1 MMAACDNVASGSGK
15 TMFFAEGALSNP
27 LGPYRRMGLPLNVL
41 LLSSIVKIL
50 IIAHLLLIGVM
61 AMIWAERRIS
71 GWMQDRLGPNR
82 VGFQGLLQPIADGIK
97 FLLKEDLIPNHV
109 DKPLYVLAPAMLLIP
124 AMLTIAVVPFGGSIE
139 IAGHTIPLQIAD
151 INIGILYILA
161 ITSLGVYGVV
171 LGAWASNNKYSLLGG
186 LRSSAQMISYEL
198 TLGLAIIGVLM
209 LTVVEQGGSALS
221 LREIAKSQGKN
232 LWNWNF
238 LIHFPAFLAFTT
250 AMFAETNRLPFD
262 LAEAEQ
268 ELVAGYH
275 TEYSSMKFAMFFM
288 AEYMNM
294 IVGSAVTVTLFL
306 GGWHFFGL
314 ENVGGPILSGLI
326 SFGIFF
332 AKTAIFLFVFIW
344 VRWTLPRFRYDQ
356 LMNLGWKFLLPVALS
371 SIVVTGFLWVTTD
384 GNKLLIGIGNVVA
397 AFIVISVV
405 GGLLV
410 MNKPPEVSTPEIA
423 GLDTLESEG
432 SS

>member
-1 MMAACDNVASGSGK
+1 MEN
-15 TMFFAEGALSNP
+15 
-27 LGPYRRMGLPLNVL
+27 LPLSVL
-41 LLSSIVKIL
+41 ILSSIGKIL
-50 IIAHLLLIGVM
+50 IIVHLLLIGVM
-61 AMIWAERRIS
+61 AMIWSERRVS

-82 VGFQGLLQPIADGIK
+82 VGFQGILQPVADGLK
-97 FLLKEDLIPNHV
+97 FLFKEDLIPNHV
-109 DKPLYVLAPAMLLIP
+109 DKPLYVLAPAMLLVP
-124 AMLTIAVVPFGGSIE
+124 ALVTVAVVPFGSSIT
-139 IAGHTIPLQIAD
+139 ILGHEIPLQIAD

-198 TLGLAIIGVLM
+198 TLGLAIIGLLM
-209 LTVVEQGGSALS
+209 LTSSLS
-221 LREIAKSQGKN
+221 LREIATAQGAYP
-232 LWNWNF
+232 WHWNF

-294 IVGSAVTVTLFL
+294 IVGSAVVVTLFL

-314 ENVGGPILSGLI
+314 ETMGGPVWSGII

-332 AKTAIFLFVFIW
+332 VKTAIFLFVFIW

-371 SIVVTGFLWVTTD
+371 SIVVTGALWITT
-384 GNKLLIGIGNVVA
+384 GSRLMVGIGNVVA
-397 AFIVISVV
+397 ALIVVSIVARM
-405 GGLLV
+405 LV
-410 MNKPPEVSTPEIA
+410 METPEPA
-423 GLDTLESEG
+423 MQDSDSRLTSTTLDAIE
-432 SS
+432 

>member
-1 MMAACDNVASGSGK
+1 ML
-15 TMFFAEGALSNP
+15 F
-27 LGPYRRMGLPLNVL
+27 
-41 LLSSIVKIL
+41 IVHFL
-50 IIAHLLLIGVM
+50 VIGVM
-61 AMIWAERRIS
+61 VMIWSERRVS
-71 GWMQDRLGPNR
+71 GWIQDRLGPNR
-82 VGFQGLLQPIADGIK
+82 VGPQGLLQPIADGIK
-97 FLLKEDLIPNHV
+97 FLFKEDLIPNHV

-124 AMLTIAVVPFGGSIE
+124 AMIAVAVVPFGGTITIE
-139 IAGHTIPLQIAD
+139 GLDNPIPLQIAD

-171 LGAWASNNKYSLLGG
+171 IGAWASNNKYSLLGG

-209 LTVVEQGGSALS
+209 LSESLS
-221 LREIAKSQGKN
+221 LREIAAQQGSYPWK
-232 LWNWNF
+232 WNF

-275 TEYSSMKFAMFFM
+275 TEYSSMKFAIFFM

-294 IVGSAVTVTLFL
+294 IVGSAVVVTLFL

-314 ENVGGPILSGLI
+314 EEMGGPVWSGII
-326 SFGIFF
+326 SFAIFF
-332 AKTAIFLFVFIW
+332 VKTGIFLFVFIW

-356 LMNLGWKFLLPVALS
+356 LMNFGWKFLLPVALT
-371 SIVVTGFLWVTTD
+371 SIVVTGTLYIATD
-384 GNKLLIGIGNVVA
+384 GNLVWIGIGNTVA
-397 AFIVISVV
+397 AFIVVSIVAGMLAMDNNSKPAAQDTSAAPLR
-405 GGLLV
+405 GL
-410 MNKPPEVSTPEIA
+410 EAIE
-423 GLDTLESEG
+423 
-432 SS
+432 

>member
-1 MMAACDNVASGSGK
+1 MENM
-15 TMFFAEGALSNP
+15 P
-27 LGPYRRMGLPLNVL
+27 LLVL
-41 LLSSIVKIL
+41 IISSIVKIL
-50 IIAHLLLIGVM
+50 IIVHLLLIGVM
-61 AMIWAERRIS
+61 IMIWAERRVS

-82 VGFQGLLQPIADGIK
+82 VGPQGLLQPVADGLK
-97 FLLKEDLIPNHV
+97 FMFKEDIIPDHV
-109 DKPLYVLAPAMLLIP
+109 DKPLYVLAPAMLLVP
-124 AMLTIAVVPFGGSIE
+124 ALIVVAVVPFGSSITVF
-139 IAGHTIPLQIAD
+139 GHPILLQIAD

-198 TLGLAIIGVLM
+198 TLGLGIIGILM
-209 LTVVEQGGSALS
+209 LTGNTLS
-221 LREIAKSQGKN
+221 LRAIAIEQGAYP
-232 LWNWNF
+232 WQWNF

-314 ENVGGPILSGLI
+314 ENVGGPVWSGLI

-332 AKTAIFLFVFIW
+332 VKTAVFLFIFIW

-356 LMNLGWKFLLPVALS
+356 LMNFGWKFLLPVALT
-371 SIVVTGFLWVTTD
+371 SIIVTGTLWITT
-384 GNKLLIGIGNVVA
+384 GSRLVVGIGNGVA
-397 AFIVISVV
+397 AFIVVSIVA
-405 GGLLV
+405 GLLV
-410 MNKPPEVSTPEIA
+410 MQTPKPAIQESDNQLAPTA
-423 GLDTLESEG
+423 LDAIE
-432 SS
+432 

>member
-1 MMAACDNVASGSGK
+1 MDID
-15 TMFFAEGALSNP
+15 
-27 LGPYRRMGLPLNVL
+27 L
-41 LLSSIVKIL
+41 LQDIIIPIVKIL
-50 IIAHLLLIGVM
+50 FIAHLLIIGVM
-61 AMIWAERRIS
+61 AMIWSERRVS

-82 VGFQGLLQPIADGIK
+82 VGPQGLLQPIADGIK
-97 FLLKEDLIPNHV
+97 FLFKEDLIPNHV
-109 DKPLYVLAPAMLLIP
+109 DKPLYVLAPAMLLVP
-124 AMLTIAVVPFGGSIE
+124 AMIAIAVVPFGSTIT
-139 IAGHTIPLQIAD
+139 IAGIDIPLQIAD

-171 LGAWASNNKYSLLGG
+171 IGAWASNNKYSLLGG

-209 LTVVEQGGSALS
+209 LSESLS
-221 LREIAKSQGKN
+221 LRKISEGQGAN
-232 LWNWNF
+232 PWEWNF
-238 LIHFPAFLAFTT
+238 IIHFPAFLAFTT

-294 IVGSAVTVTLFL
+294 IVGSAVVVTLFL

-314 ENVGGPILSGLI
+314 EAIGGPFWSGVI
-326 SFGIFF
+326 SFAIFF
-332 AKTAIFLFVFIW
+332 VKTGIFLFVFIW

-356 LMNLGWKFLLPVALS
+356 LMNFGWKFLLPVALS
-371 SIVVTGFLWVTTD
+371 SIVVTGTLYITTNGNRLW
-384 GNKLLIGIGNVVA
+384 IGIGNVVA
-397 AFIVISVV
+397 AFIIAAIVAGMLAMDNNGKSAVQ
-405 GGLLV
+405 
-410 MNKPPEVSTPEIA
+410 NTPA
-423 GLDTLESEG
+423 AAPLRGLDAVE
-432 SS
+432 

>member
-1 MMAACDNVASGSGK
+1 MEN
-15 TMFFAEGALSNP
+15 
-27 LGPYRRMGLPLNVL
+27 LPFSVL
-41 LLSSIVKIL
+41 IISSIVKIL
-50 IIAHLLLIGVM
+50 FIAHLLIIGVM
-61 AMIWAERRIS
+61 AMIWAERRVS

-82 VGFQGLLQPIADGIK
+82 VGFQGILQPIADGIK
-97 FLLKEDLIPNHV
+97 FLFKEDLIPDHV
-109 DKPLYVLAPAMLLIP
+109 DKPLYVLAPAMVLIP
-124 AMLTIAVVPFGGSIE
+124 ALVTIAVVPFGSSITVL
-139 IAGHTIPLQIAD
+139 GHEIPLQIAD

-198 TLGLAIIGVLM
+198 TLGLALIGMLM
-209 LTVVEQGGSALS
+209 LTSSLHLRAIAEAQGAYP
-221 LREIAKSQGKN
+221 
-232 LWNWNF
+232 WHWNF

-288 AEYMNM
+288 AEYMHM

-314 ENVGGPILSGLI
+314 EKIGGPVWSGVI

-356 LMNLGWKFLLPVALS
+356 LMNFGWKFLLPVTLT
-371 SIVVTGFLWVTTD
+371 SIVVTGTLWIITGSRLVV
-384 GNKLLIGIGNVVA
+384 GIGNAVAGFIVVSVVA
-397 AFIVISVV
+397 
-405 GGLLV
+405 GLLV
-410 MNKPPEVSTPEIA
+410 MDAPKPAMQDSDNRLTPTA
-423 GLDTLESEG
+423 LDAIE
-432 SS
+432 

>member
-1 MMAACDNVASGSGK
+1 MEINIL
-15 TMFFAEGALSNP
+15 EGIVIP
-27 LGPYRRMGLPLNVL
+27 
-41 LLSSIVKIL
+41 IVKIL
-50 IIAHLLLIGVM
+50 FVVHLLIIGVM
-61 AMIWAERRIS
+61 VMIWSERRVS
-71 GWMQDRLGPNR
+71 GWIQDRLGPNR
-82 VGFQGLLQPIADGIK
+82 VGPQGLLQPIADGIK
-97 FLLKEDLIPNHV
+97 FLFKEDLIPNHV

-124 AMLTIAVVPFGGSIE
+124 AIIAVAVVPFGSSI
-139 IAGHTIPLQIAD
+139 TIEGLDNPISLQIAD

-171 LGAWASNNKYSLLGG
+171 IGAWASNNKYSLLGG

-209 LTVVEQGGSALS
+209 LSESLS
-221 LREIAKSQGKN
+221 LREIAAQQGSYPWK
-232 LWNWNF
+232 WNF

-275 TEYSSMKFAMFFM
+275 TEYSSMKFAIFFM

-294 IVGSAVTVTLFL
+294 IVGSAVVVTLFL

-314 ENVGGPILSGLI
+314 ETMGGPIWSGVI
-326 SFGIFF
+326 SFAIFF
-332 AKTAIFLFVFIW
+332 IKTGIFLFVFIW

-356 LMNLGWKFLLPVALS
+356 LMNFGWKFLLPVALT
-371 SIVVTGFLWVTTD
+371 SIVVTGTLWVVVTE
-384 GNKLLIGIGNVVA
+384 NKLLWIGIGNTVA
-397 AFIVISVV
+397 AFIVVSIVAGMLAMDNNSKAAAQDTSAVPLR
-405 GGLLV
+405 GL
-410 MNKPPEVSTPEIA
+410 EAIE
-423 GLDTLESEG
+423 
-432 SS
+432 

>member
-1 MMAACDNVASGSGK
+1 MEN
-15 TMFFAEGALSNP
+15 
-27 LGPYRRMGLPLNVL
+27 LPLSVL
-41 LLSSIVKIL
+41 ILSSIGKIL
-50 IIAHLLLIGVM
+50 IIVHLLLIGVM
-61 AMIWAERRIS
+61 AMIWSERRVS

-82 VGFQGLLQPIADGIK
+82 VGFQGILQPVADGLK
-97 FLLKEDLIPNHV
+97 FLFKEDLIPNHV
-109 DKPLYVLAPAMLLIP
+109 DKPLYVLAPAMLLVP
-124 AMLTIAVVPFGGSIE
+124 ALVTVAVVPFGSSIT
-139 IAGHTIPLQIAD
+139 ILGHEIPLQIAD

-198 TLGLAIIGVLM
+198 TLGLAIIGLLM
-209 LTVVEQGGSALS
+209 LTSSLS
-221 LREIAKSQGKN
+221 LREIAKVQGAYP
-232 LWNWNF
+232 WHWNF

-294 IVGSAVTVTLFL
+294 IVGSAVVVTLFL

-314 ENVGGPILSGLI
+314 ETMGGPVWSGII

-332 AKTAIFLFVFIW
+332 VKTAIFLFVFIW

-371 SIVVTGFLWVTTD
+371 SIVVTGALWITT
-384 GNKLLIGIGNVVA
+384 GSRLVVGIGNVVA
-397 AFIVISVV
+397 ALIVVSIVARM
-405 GGLLV
+405 LV
-410 MNKPPEVSTPEIA
+410 METPEPA
-423 GLDTLESEG
+423 MQDSDSRLTSTTLDAIE
-432 SS
+432 

>member
-1 MMAACDNVASGSGK
+1 MENSQ
-15 TMFFAEGALSNP
+15 FL
-27 LGPYRRMGLPLNVL
+27 VL
-41 LLSSIVKIL
+41 ILSSIVKIL
-50 IIAHLLLIGVM
+50 FIAHLLIIGVM
-61 AMIWAERRIS
+61 AMIWSERRVS

-82 VGFQGLLQPIADGIK
+82 VGPQGILQPIADGIK
-97 FLLKEDLIPNHV
+97 FLFKEDLIPDHV
-109 DKPLYVLAPAMLLIP
+109 DKPLYVLAPAMVLIP
-124 AMLTIAVVPFGGSIE
+124 ALVTIAVVPFGSSITVL
-139 IAGHTIPLQIAD
+139 GHEIPLQIAD

-209 LTVVEQGGSALS
+209 LTSSLHLRAIAEAQGAYP
-221 LREIAKSQGKN
+221 
-232 LWNWNF
+232 WHWNF

-288 AEYMNM
+288 AEYMHM
-294 IVGSAVTVTLFL
+294 IVGSAVAVTLFL

-314 ENVGGPILSGLI
+314 ENIGGPVWSGVI

-356 LMNLGWKFLLPVALS
+356 LMNFGWKFLLPVTLT
-371 SIVVTGFLWVTTD
+371 SIVVTGTLWIITGSRLVV
-384 GNKLLIGIGNVVA
+384 GIGNAVAGFVVVS
-397 AFIVISVV
+397 IVA
-405 GGLLV
+405 GLLV
-410 MNKPPEVSTPEIA
+410 MDAPKPAMQDRDNQLTPTA
-423 GLDTLESEG
+423 LDAIE
-432 SS
+432 

>member
-1 MMAACDNVASGSGK
+1 MEN
-15 TMFFAEGALSNP
+15 FP
-27 LGPYRRMGLPLNVL
+27 LFLII
-41 LLSSIVKIL
+41 SSIVKIL
-50 IIAHLLLIGVM
+50 IIVHLLLIGVM
-61 AMIWAERRIS
+61 IMIWAERRVS

-82 VGFQGLLQPIADGIK
+82 VGPQGLLQPVADGLK
-97 FLLKEDLIPNHV
+97 FMFKEDLIPDHV
-109 DKPLYVLAPAMLLIP
+109 DKPLYVLAPAMLLVP
-124 AMLTIAVVPFGGSIE
+124 ALIVVAVVPFGSSIE
-139 IAGHTIPLQIAD
+139 LFGETIYLEIAN

-198 TLGLAIIGVLM
+198 TLGLGIIGILM
-209 LTVVEQGGSALS
+209 LTGNTLSLRAIAVEQGAYPW
-221 LREIAKSQGKN
+221 Q
-232 LWNWNF
+232 WNF

-314 ENVGGPILSGLI
+314 ENVGGPVWSGLI

-332 AKTAIFLFVFIW
+332 VKTAIFLFVFIW

-356 LMNLGWKFLLPVALS
+356 LMNFGWKFLLPVALT
-371 SIVVTGFLWVTTD
+371 SIVVTGTLWIMTGSRLVV
-384 GNKLLIGIGNVVA
+384 GIGNVVS
-397 AFIVISVV
+397 AFIVVSIVAR
-405 GGLLV
+405 LLV
-410 MNKPPEVSTPEIA
+410 MTTPKPAIQESDSRLAPTA
-423 GLDTLESEG
+423 LDAVE
-432 SS
+432 

>member
-1 MMAACDNVASGSGK
+1 MEN
-15 TMFFAEGALSNP
+15 
-27 LGPYRRMGLPLNVL
+27 LPLSVL
-41 LLSSIVKIL
+41 ILSSIGKIL
-50 IIAHLLLIGVM
+50 IIVHLLLIGVM
-61 AMIWAERRIS
+61 AMIWSERRVS

-82 VGFQGLLQPIADGIK
+82 VGFQGILQPVADGLK
-97 FLLKEDLIPNHV
+97 FLFKEDLIPNHV
-109 DKPLYVLAPAMLLIP
+109 DKPLYVLAPAMLLVP
-124 AMLTIAVVPFGGSIE
+124 ALVTVAVVPFGSSITILGHE
-139 IAGHTIPLQIAD
+139 ISLQIAD

-198 TLGLAIIGVLM
+198 TLGLAIIGLLM
-209 LTVVEQGGSALS
+209 LTSSLS
-221 LREIAKSQGKN
+221 LREIAKAQGAYP
-232 LWNWNF
+232 WHWNF

-294 IVGSAVTVTLFL
+294 IVGSAVVVTLFL

-314 ENVGGPILSGLI
+314 ETMGGPVWSGII

-332 AKTAIFLFVFIW
+332 VKTAIFLFVFIW

-371 SIVVTGFLWVTTD
+371 SIVVTGALWITT
-384 GNKLLIGIGNVVA
+384 GSRLVVGIGNVVA
-397 AFIVISVV
+397 ALIVVSIVARM
-405 GGLLV
+405 LV
-410 MNKPPEVSTPEIA
+410 METPEPAIQDSDSRLTPTA
-423 GLDTLESEG
+423 LDAIE
-432 SS
+432 

>member
-1 MMAACDNVASGSGK
+1 
-15 TMFFAEGALSNP
+15 
-27 LGPYRRMGLPLNVL
+27 MGNLPFSVL
-41 LLSSIVKIL
+41 ILSSIVKIL
-50 IIAHLLLIGVM
+50 FIAHLLIIGVM
-61 AMIWAERRIS
+61 AMIWSERRVS

-82 VGFQGLLQPIADGIK
+82 VGFQGILQPIADGIK
-97 FLLKEDLIPNHV
+97 FLFKEDLIPDHV
-109 DKPLYVLAPAMLLIP
+109 DKPLYVLAPAMVLIP
-124 AMLTIAVVPFGGSIE
+124 AMVTIAVVPFGSSITVLGYE
-139 IAGHTIPLQIAD
+139 ISLQVAD

-198 TLGLAIIGVLM
+198 TLGLAIIGILM
-209 LTVVEQGGSALS
+209 LASSLH
-221 LREIAKSQGKN
+221 LREIAELQGAYP
-232 LWNWNF
+232 WHWNF

-275 TEYSSMKFAMFFM
+275 TEYSSMKFAIFFM
-288 AEYMNM
+288 AEYMHM

-314 ENVGGPILSGLI
+314 EKIGGPVWSGII

-332 AKTAIFLFVFIW
+332 VKTAIFLFVFIW

-356 LMNLGWKFLLPVALS
+356 LMNFGWKFLLPVTLT
-371 SIVVTGFLWVTTD
+371 SIVVTGTLWITT
-384 GNKLLIGIGNVVA
+384 GSRLVVGIGNVVA
-397 AFIVISVV
+397 GFIVAAIVA
-405 GGLLV
+405 GLLA
-410 MNKPPEVSTPEIA
+410 MDTPKPAIQDSDNRLTPTT
-423 GLDTLESEG
+423 LDAIE
-432 SS
+432 

>member
-1 MMAACDNVASGSGK
+1 MEN
-15 TMFFAEGALSNP
+15 FP
-27 LGPYRRMGLPLNVL
+27 LVL
-41 LLSSIVKIL
+41 VLSSIIKIV
-50 IIAHLLLIGVM
+50 IIVHLLLIGVM
-61 AMIWAERRIS
+61 LMIWAERRVS

-82 VGFQGLLQPIADGIK
+82 VGPQGLLQPIADGLK
-97 FLLKEDLIPNHV
+97 FMFKEDIIPNHV
-109 DKPLYVLAPAMLLIP
+109 DKPLYVLAPAMLLVP
-124 AMLTIAVVPFGGSIE
+124 ALVTVAVVPFGSSIE
-139 IAGHTIPLQIAD
+139 LFGETIDLQIAD

-198 TLGLAIIGVLM
+198 ILGLGIIGILM
-209 LTVVEQGGSALS
+209 LTSSLS
-221 LREIAKSQGKN
+221 LRTIAIEQGAYP
-232 LWNWNF
+232 WQWNF

-294 IVGSAVTVTLFL
+294 IVGSAVVVTLFL

-314 ENVGGPILSGLI
+314 ETAGGPVWSGLI

-332 AKTAIFLFVFIW
+332 VKTAIFLFVFIW

-371 SIVVTGFLWVTTD
+371 SIVVTGTLWITTD
-384 GNKLLIGIGNVVA
+384 GNRLWIGIGNVVA
-397 AFIVISVV
+397 AFVVVSIV

-410 MNKPPEVSTPEIA
+410 MNKAPEPAIPDSDRQITPSA
-423 GLDTLESEG
+423 LDAVE
-432 SS
+432 

>member
-1 MMAACDNVASGSGK
+1 
-15 TMFFAEGALSNP
+15 
-27 LGPYRRMGLPLNVL
+27 MGLPLNVL

-61 AMIWAERRIS
+61 AMIWAERRVS

-82 VGFQGLLQPIADGIK
+82 VGFQGILQPIADGIK
-97 FLLKEDLIPNHV
+97 FFLKEDLIPNHV

-124 AMLTIAVVPFGGSIE
+124 AMITIAVVPFGSAIE

-221 LREIAKSQGKN
+221 LREIAKSQGQN
-232 LWNWNF
+232 LWNWNA

-294 IVGSAVTVTLFL
+294 IVGAAVTVTLFL

-314 ENVGGPILSGLI
+314 ENLGGPIWSGLI
-326 SFGIFF
+326 SFAIFF
-332 AKTAIFLFVFIW
+332 VKTAMFLFVFIW

-371 SIVVTGFLWVTTD
+371 SIVVTGLLWIITN
-384 GNKLLIGIGNVVA
+384 GNKLLIGIGNVAA
-397 AFIVISVV
+397 AFIVVAVV

-410 MNKPPEVSTPEIA
+410 MNKVPEASSPKIG
-423 GLDTLESEG
+423 GLDELESEV

>member
-1 MMAACDNVASGSGK
+1 MENM
-15 TMFFAEGALSNP
+15 P
-27 LGPYRRMGLPLNVL
+27 LLV
-41 LLSSIVKIL
+41 SIIISIVKIL
-50 IIAHLLLIGVM
+50 IIVHLLLVGVM
-61 AMIWAERRIS
+61 IMIWAERRVS

-82 VGFQGLLQPIADGIK
+82 VGPQGLLQPVADGLK
-97 FLLKEDLIPNHV
+97 FMFKEDLIPDHV
-109 DKPLYVLAPAMLLIP
+109 DKPLYVLAPAMLLVP
-124 AMLTIAVVPFGGSIE
+124 ALVVVAVVPFGSSITLFGYE
-139 IAGHTIPLQIAD
+139 IPLQIAD

-198 TLGLAIIGVLM
+198 TLGLGIIGILM
-209 LTVVEQGGSALS
+209 LTGNTLS
-221 LREIAKSQGKN
+221 LRTIAIEQGAYP
-232 LWNWNF
+232 WHWNF

-314 ENVGGPILSGLI
+314 ENVGGPVWSGLI

-332 AKTAIFLFVFIW
+332 VKTAIFLFVFIW

-356 LMNLGWKFLLPVALS
+356 LMNFGWKFLLPVALT
-371 SIVVTGFLWVTTD
+371 SIVVTGTLWITT
-384 GNKLLIGIGNVVA
+384 GSRLVVGIGNVVA
-397 AFIVISVV
+397 AFIVVSIVA
-405 GGLLV
+405 GLLV
-410 MNKPPEVSTPEIA
+410 MSTPKPAIQESDNQLA
-423 GLDTLESEG
+423 PTVLDAIE
-432 SS
+432 

>member
-1 MMAACDNVASGSGK
+1 MEN
-15 TMFFAEGALSNP
+15 
-27 LGPYRRMGLPLNVL
+27 LPFSVL
-41 LLSSIVKIL
+41 ILSSIVKIL
-50 IIAHLLLIGVM
+50 FIAHLLIIGVM
-61 AMIWAERRIS
+61 AMIWAERRVS

-82 VGFQGLLQPIADGIK
+82 VGFQGILQPIADGIK
-97 FLLKEDLIPNHV
+97 FLFKEDLIPDHV
-109 DKPLYVLAPAMLLIP
+109 DKPLYVLAPAMVLIP
-124 AMLTIAVVPFGGSIE
+124 ALVTIAVVPFGSSITVLGHE
-139 IAGHTIPLQIAD
+139 ISLQVAD

-209 LTVVEQGGSALS
+209 LTSSLHLRAIAEAQGAYP
-221 LREIAKSQGKN
+221 
-232 LWNWNF
+232 WHWNF

-288 AEYMNM
+288 AEYMHM

-314 ENVGGPILSGLI
+314 ENIGGPVWSGVI

-356 LMNLGWKFLLPVALS
+356 LMNFGWKFLLPVTLT
-371 SIVVTGFLWVTTD
+371 SIVVTGTLWIITGSRLVV
-384 GNKLLIGIGNVVA
+384 GIGNAVA
-397 AFIVISVV
+397 GFIVVSIVA
-405 GGLLV
+405 GLLV
-410 MNKPPEVSTPEIA
+410 MDAPKPAMQDSDNRLTPTA
-423 GLDTLESEG
+423 LDAIE
-432 SS
+432 

>member
-1 MMAACDNVASGSGK
+1 MENSQ
-15 TMFFAEGALSNP
+15 L
-27 LGPYRRMGLPLNVL
+27 LVL
-41 LLSSIVKIL
+41 IVSSIVKIL
-50 IIAHLLLIGVM
+50 FIAHLLIIGVM
-61 AMIWAERRIS
+61 AMIWAERRVS

-97 FLLKEDLIPNHV
+97 FLFKEDLIPDHV
-109 DKPLYVLAPAMLLIP
+109 DKPLYVLAPAMVLIP
-124 AMLTIAVVPFGGSIE
+124 AMLTIAVVPFGSAITVL
-139 IAGHTIPLQIAD
+139 GHEIPLQVAD
-151 INIGILYILA
+151 VNIGILYILA

-209 LTVVEQGGSALS
+209 LTSSLHLRAIAEAQGAYP
-221 LREIAKSQGKN
+221 
-232 LWNWNF
+232 WHWNF
-238 LIHFPAFLAFTT
+238 LIHFPAFLAFIT
-250 AMFAETNRLPFD
+250 AVFAETNRLPFD

-288 AEYMNM
+288 AEYMHM

-314 ENVGGPILSGLI
+314 ENIGGPVWSGII

-332 AKTAIFLFVFIW
+332 VKTAIFLFVFIW

-356 LMNLGWKFLLPVALS
+356 LMNFGWKFLLPVTLT
-371 SIVVTGFLWVTTD
+371 SIVVTGTLWITT
-384 GNKLLIGIGNVVA
+384 GSRLVVGIGNAVA
-397 AFIVISVV
+397 GFIVVSIVT
-405 GGLLV
+405 GLLV
-410 MNKPPEVSTPEIA
+410 MDAPKPAMQDSASQLTPTA
-423 GLDTLESEG
+423 LDAIE
-432 SS
+432 